1 MFHLVQKALLLAA
14 ALGATAAV
22 AAPRTVD
29 FVPQSISYQS
39 GLDDDVSGSR
49 SQHVT
54 LKIKNVGNTASRY
67 PGSIMRL
74 LVNGAVVN
82 GNVYGS
88 NGGGGYNLNAPI
100 APGQIGLVL
109 FYFPLN
115 TLRHC
120 RNVVVEVDADRTY
133 QYGGNVF
140 ANDRKTLL
148 GVDPTNIRACIP
160 GGVIRA
166 SAEIEE

>member
-1 MFHLVQKALLLAA
+1 MFHFAQKALLLAA
-14 ALGATAAV
+14 TLCATAAA
-22 AAPRTVD
+22 AAPRATVD

-88 NGGGGYNLNAPI
+88 NGVGGYNLHAPI
-100 APGQIGLVL
+100 RPGQVGLVL

-148 GVDPTNIRACIP
+148 GSDPTNIRACIP
-160 GGVIRA
+160 GGIGGF
-166 SAEIEE
+166 SE